1 MKALEQSS
9 KASILSEQNRY
20 DLLDI
25 CDAIEYQ
32 KCVLIL
38 GDYAFSRPS
47 DEAPNGEE
55 YLRELLLRK
64 KRQLVKEDTGKIN
77 EDILSIAASC
87 LNKGGLKQPWLRT
100 HMDLSLEELGPRQLQ
115 RFKQISEIKFDL
127 ILSTYPHDLL
137 PEIFERNGIEHE
149 FSYYNYYSDPKLELS
164 EPSMSQPLIY
174 NLFGSGK
181 KNKQSIVNTTERLY
195 EFLDGVMGARRIPPL
210 IEDKISQATHLIF
223 LGFSFDDWYMK
234 ILLWLFRG
242 AEKKESVIFS
252 HSLSSR
258 GMINKEKMF
267 FQENFQV
274 SFLEMQIDEF
284 ISALYESCKENNLLR
299 NPSQRKT
306 YDKLKKLEDEIQK
319 YKLKAVFRELN
330 EIILNQEGSSDLIKE
345 MTEKVFRLEYKFN
358 ELEDEESYESYTKEE
373 LDDKRNDLKKSL
385 QKVLK
390 KLGKLDNK

>member
-9 KASILSEQNRY
+9 KASILSEQDRY

-47 DEAPNGEE
+47 EEAPNGEE

-64 KRQLVKEDTGKIN
+64 KKQLLKDESINSN

-100 HMDLSLEELGPRQLQ
+100 HMDLSADDLGPRQLE
-115 RFKQISEIKFDL
+115 RFKKISEIPFDL

-137 PEIFERNGIEHE
+137 PEMFERNGIAHE
-149 FSYYNYYSDPKLELS
+149 FSYYNYYADPEFELS
-164 EPSMSQPLIY
+164 EPSMDQPLIY

-195 EFLDGVMGARRIPPL
+195 GFLDGVMGARRIPPL

-242 AEKKESVIFS
+242 AERKESVIFS

-258 GMINKEKMF
+258 GMVHKDKMF

-284 ISALYESCKENNLLR
+284 IHALYQSCKENELLR
-299 NPSQRKT
+299 EPAQSKDV
-306 YDKLKKLEDEIQK
+306 DKLKSLEDDIQK

-330 EIILNQEGSSDLIKE
+330 DLLLNQENSSELLTK
-345 MTEKVFRLEYKFN
+345 MTEKLYKLEYQFN
-358 ELEDEESYESYTKEE
+358 ELEDEESYENYTKEE
-373 LDDKRNDLKKSL
+373 LDNKRNDLKKGL
-385 QKVLK
+385 QKLIK
-390 KLGKLDNK
+390 KLNELD